1 MKRLLRGVYIS
12 IAVFFTAITSFL
24 PFGNVYATQSSAT
37 INYTAEEGAE
47 ASLQEYRWGEH
58 IDELLKGDYI
68 EGEVVVGIDN
78 SKKSLTFTRLFG
90 GQELAD
96 TGDEIATVSEDSL
109 ELSSHESSDKDIS
122 IEVIRRD
129 DMTTREIMEALRGD
143 SAVIFAEPNYVAETT
158 EIDPYIGQV
167 AGTSTDADD
176 RTSVQWGNVD
186 GYGMNI
192 PNWNEAGGNMAHE
205 VIVVVMDSGID
216 NQHADLQ
223 DKIYHLP
230 ADVQA
235 ATGCSELRCDN
246 IGTPELNAHGTH
258 VAGIIGAAWNDYGV
272 SGVASNVKII
282 DVRNGNTDGKIDVIA
297 SIKGYAQIKKM
308 MEMGIKIQAINNSWS
323 GAQGSLAMKAI
334 VNEVG
339 ELGAVS
345 LFAAGNDGKNL
356 DFNFKLPSGTIYESP
371 YVLVIGSSTKE
382 GKRSDFSNYSDTIVD
397 VYAPGSDIMSTV
409 PTGSVQEPFDSLT
422 GSEYRNSF
430 EDDAALANISVQ
442 QTLVDETT
450 VNITPTLSD
459 KKVSTGSHSMALE
472 FTPGSYSASGPLYRY
487 FATINLG
494 DLSQEVSGTG
504 SKMLGLYLSTE
515 QSYSITMNANQTKY
529 DIMVKTTGGEMSK
542 ATALNCDE
550 TSAGS
555 GLGYCDYN
563 LPDDTDYEDFTMQM
577 IIISQVE
584 SDSTF
589 YLDGFGIGDKTNMV
603 SYQSMSGTSMATPSA
618 LGALAVLLGNTAF
631 TPTAD
636 EAKTMLL
643 SHVRK
648 ISLTEFPSKTGG
660 IIDLSVSGTAYA
672 PVITDAS
679 MNGNQIV
686 LNGENFT
693 SGSKITLTEASPYE
707 NGTEIDVTMNSTVIS
722 NRIVINFADGA
733 LNGLFYVTVTAPA
746 EKGGQSTKRM
756 IYAGLSD
763 KVYENI
769 HALVPDFEESD
780 DVSSFNNNGLNGFA
794 VKYNGYMYLMAG
806 TSLGLITR
814 MSNLYRYDF
823 ATDSWQKMASIP
835 ADFYTTKGA
844 EVNGKI
850 FVLGTDGVTP
860 KGYVYDITT
869 NSWEELD
876 MNRLGLSGVTPLALE
891 NLNGQLVIT
900 FAMDETQPGP
910 NDKLYTYNHESGAAE
925 PFVTLNVPVYG
936 EIAQATKDGLYVLGY
951 TDTNGT
957 SLPIL
962 QLVKPDG
969 SVETLTEA
977 FSALASDDLFSN
989 RAKMVTL
996 QFAMNLAEVG
1006 DKLVLVGPANF
1017 AAGTDT
1023 FILEDGKFVPYERR
1037 LSDSLLA
1044 NLTTIGYKGRIY
1056 AMGYAQTEEKRVAF
1070 RSSQM
1075 VEPEDDPEEQ
1085 EEQEESDTSDP
1096 VVPNAP
1102 ESGEGNGANLAQNG
1116 GVSAGIVSFIIIAV
1130 ASLVYYV
1137 KRGLLK

>member
-1 MKRLLRGVYIS
+1 MKRLLRGVHIS

-24 PFGNVYATQSSAT
+24 PFGNVHATQSSAT
-37 INYTAEEGAE
+37 INYAAGEVV
-47 ASLQEYRWGEH
+47 QEYRWGEH
-58 IDELLKGDYI
+58 IDELLVGDYV

-96 TGDEIATVSEDSL
+96 TGNEIATVSEDSL

-143 SAVIFAEPNYVAETT
+143 SAVVFAEPNYVAETT

-167 AGTSTDADD
+167 AGASTDADD

-186 GYGMNI
+186 GYGMHI
-192 PNWNEAGGNMAHE
+192 PDWNEAGGNMEHE

-216 NQHADLQ
+216 NQHPDLQ

-235 ATGCSELRCDN
+235 ATLCGELRCDN

-272 SGVASNVKII
+272 SGVASKVKII
-282 DVRNGNTDGKIDVIA
+282 DVRNGDTDGKIDVIA

-323 GAQGSLAMKAI
+323 GAQGSLALKAI

-345 LFAAGNDGKNL
+345 FFAAGNDGKNL

-422 GSEYRNSF
+422 DSKYLNNF

-459 KKVSTGSHSMALE
+459 KKVSEGSHSMALE
-472 FTPGSYSASGPLYRY
+472 FTPGSYSASGALYRY
-487 FATINLG
+487 FATISLG
-494 DLSQEVSGTG
+494 DLSQDVNWAGP
-504 SKMLGLYLSTE
+504 KMLGFYLSTE

-529 DIMVKTTGGEMSK
+529 DVLVKTTSGEMSE

-555 GLGYCDYN
+555 GLGYCNYN

-589 YLDGFGIGDKTNMV
+589 YLDGLGIGDKTNMV

-618 LGALAVLLGNTAF
+618 LGALVVLLGNITGDA
-631 TPTAD
+631 PTAD
-636 EAKTMLL
+636 QAKTMLL

-660 IIDLSVSGTAYA
+660 IIDLSVNGMASA
-672 PVITDAS
+672 PVITDVS
-679 MNGNQIV
+679 VNGNQIV

-707 NGTEIDVTMNSTVIS
+707 NGTEIDVTMNSTIIS
-722 NRIVINFADGA
+722 DRIVINFADGA
-733 LNGLFYVTVTAPA
+733 LNGLFYATVTAPA

-769 HALVPDFEESD
+769 HALVPDFEKSD
-780 DVSSFNNNGLNGFA
+780 DIYSFNNNGLNGFA

-806 TSLGLITR
+806 TSLGVVTR
-814 MSNLYRYDF
+814 MNNLYRYDF

-835 ADFYTTKGA
+835 VDFYTAKGA

-850 FVLGTDGVTP
+850 FVLGTDTATV
-860 KGYVYDITT
+860 KGYAYDIATD
-869 NSWEELD
+869 SWEELD
-876 MNRLGLSGVTPLALE
+876 MDGLGLPGVTPLALE

-900 FAMDETQPGP
+900 YAMDEAQPGP
-910 NDKLYTYNHESGAAE
+910 NNKMYVYDYKNGTAE
-925 PFVTLNVPVYG
+925 PFATLNVPVYG
-936 EIAQATKDGLYVLGY
+936 KIAQATKDGLYVLGY

-969 SVETLTEA
+969 NVETLTEA
-977 FSALASDDLFSN
+977 FSALAGDGLFSN
-989 RAKMVTL
+989 RAKMVDL

-1017 AAGTDT
+1017 TAGTDT

-1044 NLTTIGYKGRIY
+1044 NLITIGYKGRIY

-1075 VEPEDDPEEQ
+1075 VDPEDDPEEQ
-1085 EEQEESDTSDP
+1085 EEQEESGISDP

-1102 ESGEGNGANLAQNG
+1102 ESGEGNGANLVQNG
-1116 GVSAGIVSFIIIAV
+1116 GASVGIVSFAIIAV
-1130 ASLVYYV
+1130 ASLVYCV
-1137 KRGLLK
+1137 KRGLTS

>member
-1 MKRLLRGVYIS
+1 MKSFFRKSLIMLA
-12 IAVFFTAITSFL
+12 IAGLVGANIPVDAMATS
-24 PFGNVYATQSSAT
+24 
-37 INYTAEEGAE
+37 E
-47 ASLQEYRWGEH
+47 ASMQEYRWGEH
-58 IDELLKGDYI
+58 IDELLKGDYV

-109 ELSSHESSDKDIS
+109 ELSSHESSDKAIS

-143 SAVIFAEPNYVAETT
+143 SAVVFAEPNYIAETT
-158 EIDPYIGQV
+158 EIDPYTGQL
-167 AGTSTDADD
+167 ASALTDADN
-176 RTSVQWGNVD
+176 RTDMQWGNVD

-192 PNWNEAGGNMAHE
+192 PHWNEAGGNMAHE

-246 IGTPELNAHGTH
+246 IGTPELHAHGTH

-422 GSEYRNSF
+422 DSEYLNSF
-430 EDDAALANISVQ
+430 EDDANLTNISVQ

-472 FTPGSYSASGPLYRY
+472 FTPGSYIASGPLYRY

-504 SKMLGLYLSTE
+504 SKMLGFHLSTE
-515 QSYSITMNANQTKY
+515 QSYAITMNANQTKY
-529 DIMVKTTGGEMSK
+529 NIMVKTTDGEMNE

-577 IIISQVE
+577 III
-584 SDSTF
+584 
-589 YLDGFGIGDKTNMV
+589 
-603 SYQSMSGTSMATPSA
+603 
-618 LGALAVLLGNTAF
+618 
-631 TPTAD
+631 
-636 EAKTMLL
+636 
-643 SHVRK
+643 
-648 ISLTEFPSKTGG
+648 
-660 IIDLSVSGTAYA
+660 
-672 PVITDAS
+672 
-679 MNGNQIV
+679 
-686 LNGENFT
+686 
-693 SGSKITLTEASPYE
+693 
-707 NGTEIDVTMNSTVIS
+707 
-722 NRIVINFADGA
+722 
-733 LNGLFYVTVTAPA
+733 
-746 EKGGQSTKRM
+746 
-756 IYAGLSD
+756 
-763 KVYENI
+763 
-769 HALVPDFEESD
+769 
-780 DVSSFNNNGLNGFA
+780 
-794 VKYNGYMYLMAG
+794 
-806 TSLGLITR
+806 
-814 MSNLYRYDF
+814 
-823 ATDSWQKMASIP
+823 
-835 ADFYTTKGA
+835 
-844 EVNGKI
+844 
-850 FVLGTDGVTP
+850 
-860 KGYVYDITT
+860 
-869 NSWEELD
+869 
-876 MNRLGLSGVTPLALE
+876 
-891 NLNGQLVIT
+891 
-900 FAMDETQPGP
+900 
-910 NDKLYTYNHESGAAE
+910 
-925 PFVTLNVPVYG
+925 
-936 EIAQATKDGLYVLGY
+936 
-951 TDTNGT
+951 
-957 SLPIL
+957 
-962 QLVKPDG
+962 
-969 SVETLTEA
+969 
-977 FSALASDDLFSN
+977 
-989 RAKMVTL
+989 
-996 QFAMNLAEVG
+996 
-1006 DKLVLVGPANF
+1006 
-1017 AAGTDT
+1017 
-1023 FILEDGKFVPYERR
+1023 
-1037 LSDSLLA
+1037 
-1044 NLTTIGYKGRIY
+1044 
-1056 AMGYAQTEEKRVAF
+1056 
-1070 RSSQM
+1070 
-1075 VEPEDDPEEQ
+1075 
-1085 EEQEESDTSDP
+1085 
-1096 VVPNAP
+1096 
-1102 ESGEGNGANLAQNG
+1102 
-1116 GVSAGIVSFIIIAV
+1116 
-1130 ASLVYYV
+1130 
-1137 KRGLLK
+1137 

>member
-1 MKRLLRGVYIS
+1 MKLFFHKILIMLAVAMLIGANIPIS
-12 IAVFFTAITSFL
+12 AMATSE
-24 PFGNVYATQSSAT
+24 P
-37 INYTAEEGAE
+37 
-47 ASLQEYRWGEH
+47 SLQTYRWADH
-58 IDELLKGDYI
+58 IEELLTGDYV
-68 EGEVVVGIDN
+68 EGEVIVGIDS
-78 SKKSLTFTRLFG
+78 SKKSLTFTRFFG
-90 GQELAD
+90 GQELSD
-96 TGDEIATVSEDSL
+96 TGDEITTVSEDSL

-122 IEVIRRD
+122 IEIIRRD

-143 SAVIFAEPNYVAETT
+143 SAVVFAEPNYVAETT

-167 AGTSTDADD
+167 AGTATDADD

-192 PNWNEAGGNMAHE
+192 PHWNEAGGNMAHE

-246 IGTPELNAHGTH
+246 IGTPELHAHGTH

-282 DVRNGNTDGKIDVIA
+282 DVRNGNTDGTVDVLA

-323 GAQGSLAMKAI
+323 GAQGSLAMRAI

-371 YVLVIGSSTKE
+371 YALVIGSSTKE

-409 PTGSVQEPFDSLT
+409 PTGSVQEPFNSLT
-422 GSEYRNSF
+422 ESSYFNSF
-430 EDDAALANISVQ
+430 EDNADLANVSVR
-442 QTLVDETT
+442 QTLIDGST
-450 VNITPTLSD
+450 VNITSSLSD
-459 KKVSTGSHSMALE
+459 KKVSEGSHSMALE
-472 FTPGSYSASGPLYRY
+472 FSPDSYSASGPLYRY

-494 DLSQEVSGTG
+494 DLSQEVNGTDP
-504 SKMLGLYLSTE
+504 KMLGFYLSTE
-515 QSYSITMNANQTKY
+515 QSYSITMNADQTKY
-529 DIMVKTTGGEMSK
+529 NIMVKTTGGEMSE

-589 YLDGFGIGDKTNMV
+589 YLDGFGIGNKTNMV

-660 IIDLSVSGTAYA
+660 IIDLSVNGTGLAYA

-679 MNGNQIV
+679 VNGNQIV

-707 NGTEIDVTMNSTVIS
+707 NGTEIDVTMNSTIIS
-722 NRIVINFADGA
+722 DRIVINFADGA
-733 LNGLFYVTVTAPA
+733 PKGLFYATVTAPA

-806 TSLGLITR
+806 TSLGVITQMR
-814 MSNLYRYDF
+814 NLYRYDF

-835 ADFYTTKGA
+835 ADIYTAKGA

-850 FVLGTDGVTP
+850 FVLGTDTATA
-860 KGYVYDITT
+860 KGYVYDIAT

-876 MNRLGLSGVTPLALE
+876 MDRLGLPGVTPLALE

-900 FAMDETQPGP
+900 YAMDETQPGP
-910 NDKLYTYNHESGAAE
+910 NDKMYIYDYENGTAE
-925 PFVTLNVPVYG
+925 PFATLNAPVYG
-936 EIAQATKDGLYVLGY
+936 KISQATKDGLYVLGY
-951 TDTNGT
+951 TDTNRT

-977 FSALASDDLFSN
+977 FSALAGDDLFSD
-989 RAKMVTL
+989 RAKMVDL

-1006 DKLVLVGPANF
+1006 DRLVLVGPANF

-1044 NLTTIGYKGRIY
+1044 NLITIGYKGRIY
-1056 AMGYAQTEEKRVAF
+1056 AMGYAQMEEKRAAF

-1085 EEQEESDTSDP
+1085 EEQEESGTLEP
-1096 VVPNAP
+1096 VVPKTPNT
-1102 ESGEGNGANLAQNG
+1102 GEDK
-1116 GVSAGIVSFIIIAV
+1116 GIGLGQGSSECVMIISLIIIA
-1130 ASLVYYV
+1130 AGALAYHV
-1137 KRGLLK
+1137 KRTH